1 MRIPRRPKRP
11 PLFSSFVL
19 AKCAAACVFSGVKV
33 AVRKIMGRIR
43 CVPPA
48 KPPEFEPPEP
58 ERLWLADTMDWNR
71 LWADNDAMSAFQ
83 FDDDP
88 MRPDS
93 FYDPSSDFSPD
104 L

>member
-1 MRIPRRPKRP
+1 M
-11 PLFSSFVL
+11 
-19 AKCAAACVFSGVKV
+19 
-33 AVRKIMGRIR
+33 AVRKIMRRIR
-43 CVPPA
+43 SVLPV
-48 KPPEFEPPEP
+48 KPPEFEPPES

-71 LWADNDAMSAFQ
+71 LWADNDAIWMFH

-93 FYDPSSDFSPD
+93 FYDPSTDFSPD

>member
-1 MRIPRRPKRP
+1 MRGAFRM
-11 PLFSSFVL
+11 
-19 AKCAAACVFSGVKV
+19 

-43 CVPPA
+43 SVLPA
-48 KPPEFEPPEP
+48 KPPEFEPPDP

-71 LWADNDAMSAFQ
+71 LWADNDAMNTFQ
-83 FDDDP
+83 FNDDP

-93 FYDPSSDFSPD
+93 LPDQSCDFSPD